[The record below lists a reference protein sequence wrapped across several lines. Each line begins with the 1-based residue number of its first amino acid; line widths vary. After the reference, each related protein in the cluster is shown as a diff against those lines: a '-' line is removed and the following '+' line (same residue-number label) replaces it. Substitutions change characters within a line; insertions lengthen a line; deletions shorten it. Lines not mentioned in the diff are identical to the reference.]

1 MESKYFID
9 RRPFHDIP
17 VPVNSALDIFSCH
30 EKFLAR
36 VVDEQEKAT
45 INEIVRYC
53 QENDIGHLR
62 IIDGEFVKQ
71 AILSACERGIFQ
83 PKAHLFKVLCPICM
97 HRGFDECHVCHK
109 CMCEKEAGF
118 YPDAERIQH
127 LLDREQELLK
137 VKRGAVSE

>member
-1 MESKYFID
+1 MESKYFND

-62 IIDGEFVKQ
+62 IIDGEFVKH

-83 PKAHLFKVLCPICM
+83 PTAHLFKVLCPICM
-97 HRGFDECHVCHK
+97 HRGFDELHVCHK
-109 CMCEKEAGF
+109 CMLEKEAGF
-118 YPDAERIQH
+118 YPDTDRIQQ
-127 LLDREQELLK
+127 LLDREVELLE
-137 VKRGAVSE
+137 VKRRETV